1 MVIYPYINNNG
12 IHLSFYFYLRKF
24 HILTSFFFCKLA
36 WKIFLLIMKMKIDKR
51 KSIFLNDYYFMIN
64 KIIAKNYINKSI
76 IWINKFNSKNKLELS
91 FLSKM
96 KKVPSYPKITTKTNI
111 TFTQTQNIN
120 INSPKSLAFNA
131 NALSSKNMFKAVAS
145 NHNLTAT
152 NKNNDK

>member
-1 MVIYPYINNNG
+1 
-12 IHLSFYFYLRKF
+12 
-24 HILTSFFFCKLA
+24 
-36 WKIFLLIMKMKIDKR
+36 
-51 KSIFLNDYYFMIN
+51 
-64 KIIAKNYINKSI
+64 
-76 IWINKFNSKNKLELS
+76 
-91 FLSKM
+91 M

-145 NHNLTAT
+145 NHNLTVS